1 MYYQNQRSPIH
12 NWMQR
17 TRLYT
22 MPMPIMCTTTTT
34 TTTTTM
40 IQSSNKLQYNQQYDT
55 SSALRSNGFS
65 FRCFN
70 INTNININMSIRLVL
85 VVAALLLMAAT
96 ACHAQPSSSFQVTS
110 LPGYGAVSIPQ
121 WTGYLLANKTDNTR
135 LFYWF
140 LQANTD
146 VYYRS
151 LNTCQH
157 AAELVS
163 NGYNMM
169 LHRYRPVLL
178 R

>member
-12 NWMQR
+12 DWMQR

-22 MPMPIMCTTTTT
+22 MSMPMCTTTTT
-34 TTTTTM
+34 TTTTM
-40 IQSSNKLQYNQQYDT
+40 VQSSNKLQYNQQYDT

-70 INTNININMSIRLVL
+70 ININTNMSIRLVL

-163 NGYNMM
+163 NGLM

>member
-1 MYYQNQRSPIH
+1 
-12 NWMQR
+12 MQR

-22 MPMPIMCTTTTT
+22 MSMPMCTTTTT
-34 TTTTTM
+34 TTTTM
-40 IQSSNKLQYNQQYDT
+40 VQSSNKLQYNQQYDT

-70 INTNININMSIRLVL
+70 ININTNMSIRLVL

-151 LNTCQH
+151 LNTHTCQH

-163 NGYNMM
+163 NGLM